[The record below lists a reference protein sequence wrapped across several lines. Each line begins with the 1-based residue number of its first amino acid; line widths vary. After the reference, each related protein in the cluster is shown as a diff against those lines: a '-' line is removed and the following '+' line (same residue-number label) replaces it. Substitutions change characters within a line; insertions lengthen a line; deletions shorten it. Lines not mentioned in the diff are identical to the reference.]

1 MKDNMIYQDVF
12 KCSNCGYEMDENYIG
27 CPKCKEFGTIKFL
40 RNVAVGPC
48 NCAVCIEE
56 MKYAEEAKKHEEE
69 QRAKHFNHPFYI
81 NARKIWTNHQ
91 WAQIEKGAVKY
102 PEPFTPS
109 SWTNEQ
115 LVEHA
120 LQENVD
126 QLHYIVGIK
135 ERMEEQ
141 AKEIE
146 RLNKENE
153 NQLHY
158 INSARKDY
166 SESIETINELQ
177 KENAALERLK
187 DDWYND
193 FKEMETKYNSKLEE
207 YEFLFEQTGKQ
218 QEKIIVLNRKE
229 LALKAMVDRIQAA
242 LNSGKITADVAKFL
256 MDNREKGE
264 F

>member
-40 RNVAVGPC
+40 KNIAVGPC
-48 NCAVCIEE
+48 RCADCLAL
-56 MKYAEEAKKHEEE
+56 AERK
-69 QRAKHFNHPFYI
+69 QKHFNHPFYI
-81 NARKIWTNHQ
+81 DARKIWTNHQ

-120 LQENVD
+120 IQENVD
-126 QLHYIVGIK
+126 QLHYIVGMK

-141 AKEIE
+141 EQRIKD
-146 RLNKENE
+146 LE
-153 NQLHY
+153 NQ
-158 INSARKDY
+158 IKAVEK
-166 SESIETINELQ
+166 
-177 KENAALERLK
+177 NA
-187 DDWYND
+187 DHWYD
-193 FKEMETKYNSKLEE
+193 EYKQMEIKYNSKLNE

-218 QEKIIVLNRKE
+218 QKKIIELNRKD
-229 LALKAMVDRIQAA
+229 LALKAMIDRIQAA

-256 MDNREKGE
+256 MDNRKKGE

>member
-1 MKDNMIYQDVF
+1 MAWNFICVRCQSISDKEFNYCD
-12 KCSNCGYEMDENYIG
+12 NCGAMNSAAYFQKN
-27 CPKCKEFGTIKFL
+27 K
-40 RNVAVGPC
+40 
-48 NCAVCIEE
+48 
-56 MKYAEEAKKHEEE
+56 EE
-69 QRAKHFNHPFYI
+69 QSPVPCTCPSCLEENKQKEKHFNHQFYI
-81 NARKIWTNHQ
+81 DARKIWTTHQ
-91 WAQIEKGAVKY
+91 QEQIKKGAEKY

-126 QLHYIVGIK
+126 QLHYIVGMK

-141 AKEIE
+141 EQRIKDS
-146 RLNKENE
+146 E
-153 NQLHY
+153 NQ
-158 INSARKDY
+158 IKAVEK
-166 SESIETINELQ
+166 
-177 KENAALERLK
+177 NA
-187 DDWYND
+187 DHWYD
-193 FKEMETKYNSKLEE
+193 EYKQMEIKYTSKLNE

-218 QEKIIVLNRKE
+218 QKKIIELSRKDIV
-229 LALKAMVDRIQAA
+229 LKAMVDRIQAA

>member
-12 KCSNCGYEMDENYIG
+12 KCSNCGLEMDENYIG
-27 CPKCKEFGTIKFL
+27 CPQCKEFGTIKFL
-40 RNVAVGPC
+40 KNIAVGPC
-48 NCAVCIEE
+48 QCDDCKKA
-56 MKYAEEAKKHEEE
+56 AERREKHL
-69 QRAKHFNHPFYI
+69 NHPFYI
-81 NARKIWTNHQ
+81 DARKIWTNHQ

-109 SWTNEQ
+109 SWSNEQ

-120 LQENVD
+120 IQENVD
-126 QLHYIVGIK
+126 QLHYIVGMK

-158 INSARKDY
+158 INGARKDY
-166 SESIETINELQ
+166 TQSVETIDELR
-177 KENAALERLK
+177 KENADLERLK
-187 DDWYND
+187 DDWY
-193 FKEMETKYNSKLEE
+193 EE
-207 YEFLFEQTGKQ
+207 YQKALQ
-218 QEKIIVLNRKE
+218 KIADLESENRT
-229 LALKAMVDRIQAA
+229 L
-242 LNSGKITADVAKFL
+242 
-256 MDNREKGE
+256 KGE